1 TGNAVSFPERFYFV
15 GGVLTQEYGTIN
27 AYRMKPYHRLDLS
40 ATYTPHPKKQRK
52 YSTNWVFSLYNAYSR
67 LNPYFIYFNQE
78 GSAASGNLKVTAK
91 QVSLFPVIPSVTWNI
106 KF

>member
-1 TGNAVSFPERFYFV
+1 GNYEINKKWRVSSIFVYGTGNAVSFPERFYFV

-52 YSTNWVFSLYNAYSR
+52 
-67 LNPYFIYFNQE
+67 
-78 GSAASGNLKVTAK
+78 
-91 QVSLFPVIPSVTWNI
+91 
-106 KF
+106 